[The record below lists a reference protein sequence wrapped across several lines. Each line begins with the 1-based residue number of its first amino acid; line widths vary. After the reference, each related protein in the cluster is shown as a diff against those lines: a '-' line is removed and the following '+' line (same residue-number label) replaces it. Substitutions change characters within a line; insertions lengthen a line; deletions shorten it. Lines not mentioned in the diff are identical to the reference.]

1 MSSEIN
7 SYDDFLAD
15 FCYFL
20 DSNFT
25 YSSILVQYDA
35 DDVQGYKA
43 LLEALYKNRASL
55 KWPFNTTAAWYC
67 YFLDVFNFNMIE
79 LVEQLIP
86 WSMRG
91 QGKFWLCFGNGN
103 VPNYIKDRIT
113 SLTITPN
120 VKEIIADPNA
130 PTINLP
136 KLTSLTIDTDAELPD
151 NMLECRGIKEL
162 RFKRNPKIRDICSEY
177 AFDRNAKVIMET
189 GSTKGMSISFAK
201 TCVDYLQGVDVEKIR
216 NYIKAKEE
224 ED

>member
-1 MSSEIN
+1 
-7 SYDDFLAD
+7 
-15 FCYFL
+15 
-20 DSNFT
+20 
-25 YSSILVQYDA
+25 
-35 DDVQGYKA
+35 
-43 LLEALYKNRASL
+43 
-55 KWPFNTTAAWYC
+55 
-67 YFLDVFNFNMIE
+67 
-79 LVEQLIP
+79 
-86 WSMRG
+86 MRG